1 MISNLA
7 SVSLDTQ
14 IGQNVRIDPFAVIH
28 PDAISSGVFAQGR
41 SQSDN
46 VKAVLADILGHG
58 NEKCMLPGQL
68 EATFAARSQK
78 AGGLLFSKA
87 EVEAFNDDKWRL
99 EAYFNEKPN
108 AQVIAAIQI
117 RLPSAVKAK
126 AVVEE
131 LPDADWV
138 VMSQQ
143 GLQPVHAG
151 RFYVHTMANKG
162 TVPYGATPF
171 QIEAS
176 RAFGTG
182 GHETTSGC
190 LDMLDRMKRAGKR
203 FDLIADIGTG
213 TGLLAFAAHALWP
226 KAYLT
231 ASDIDPVS
239 IDVTAANAAVNN
251 VPCGVAQG
259 QLALCV
265 AAGTAHDLIT
275 ARAPYD
281 LVIANILAGPLIEL
295 APSLSAILREGGS
308 LILAGLLNTQAE
320 AVTRAYRL
328 HGFRLQ
334 KRKDMGDWP
343 CLWLVKRRSYGWQRP
358 LRASGRTSQPPG
370 DFGTW

>member
-1 MISNLA
+1 MNWKVTLPCTRTEAEALHNDDEWLA
-7 SVSLDTQ
+7 TLEPMPTIV
-14 IGQNVRIDPFAVIH
+14 
-28 PDAISSGVFAQGR
+28 
-41 SQSDN
+41 
-46 VKAVLADILGHG
+46 AD
-58 NEKCMLPGQL
+58 
-68 EATFAARSQK
+68 
-78 AGGLLFSKA
+78 
-87 EVEAFNDDKWRL
+87 EVEAFNDEKWRL
-99 EAYFNEKPN
+99 EAYFNEQPD
-108 AQVIAAIQI
+108 AQVIYAIQI
-117 RLPSAVKAK
+117 RIPSAAHAK
-126 AVVEE
+126 AVVEK

-151 RFYVHTMANKG
+151 RFYVHTLANKG
-162 TVPYGATPF
+162 TVPRGATPF

-190 LDMLDRMKRAGKR
+190 LDMLDRMKSAGKR

-239 IDVTAANAAVNN
+239 IDVTAHNAMVNN
-251 VPCGVAQG
+251 VPSGVAQG

-281 LVIANILAGPLIEL
+281 LAIANILAGPLIEL

-308 LILAGLLNTQAE
+308 LILAGLLNTQAD
-320 AVTRAYRL
+320 AVTRAYRR
-328 HGFRLQ
+328 HGFRLEQ
-334 KRKDMGDWP
+334 RNDMGDWP
-343 CLWLVKRRSYGWQRP
+343 CLWLVKRRTYGWKRP